1 MNISNRSKYYLILYD
16 NSKDKQFI
24 KYFDTEFELDKF
36 KNKLHYSNKIF
47 IIKDSRSVILD
58 YEK

>member
-1 MNISNRSKYYLILYD
+1 MNKSKYYLILYD

-24 KYFDTEFELDKF
+24 KYFDTEYELDKF
-36 KNKLHYSNKIF
+36 KKKLHYSNKIY
-47 IIKDSRSVILD
+47 IIKDSRSVIFD